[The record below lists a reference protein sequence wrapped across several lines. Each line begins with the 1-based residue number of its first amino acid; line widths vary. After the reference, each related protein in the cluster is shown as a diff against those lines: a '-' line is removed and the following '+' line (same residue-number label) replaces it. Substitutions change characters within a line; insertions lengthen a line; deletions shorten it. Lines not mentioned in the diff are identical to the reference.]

1 MKKLGLVALAICL
14 SATGSYAATE
24 AGSTELQIAGSYQRQ
39 VISWEDDEYGST
51 TIAAQLTLNKF
62 VTDAFSLGGSVR
74 ISSTAD
80 DDWTDFAGQD
90 VEGATSRTMF
100 LLGRGD
106 FYLAPG
112 ANTIP
117 YIGGHA
123 GVISYTWS
131 PGAGADEQESSVIT
145 YGVQGGLKIFSSESV
160 SWNAE
165 LDVSLYEQ
173 EEDEDLTALGI
184 EQPTVTVTTLFV
196 GMSYYFF

>member
-14 SATGSYAATE
+14 SATGSHAATE

-39 VISWEDDEYGST
+39 VIDFEGDEYGST
-51 TIAAQLTLNKF
+51 TIGTQLTLNKF
-62 VTDAFSLGGSVR
+62 VRDSFSLGGTLR
-74 ISSTAD
+74 ITSTSE
-80 DDWTDFAGQD
+80 DDWTDFTGTQ
-90 VEGATSRTMF
+90 VEGATERLVF
-100 LLGRGD
+100 LLGRAD

-131 PGAGADEQESSVIT
+131 PGAGQEEDESSVIT

-165 LDVSLYEQ
+165 LDVSLYEL
-173 EEDEDLTALGI
+173 EEDPAMTAAGI
-184 EQPTVTVTTLFV
+184 EMPGVTVTTLYV